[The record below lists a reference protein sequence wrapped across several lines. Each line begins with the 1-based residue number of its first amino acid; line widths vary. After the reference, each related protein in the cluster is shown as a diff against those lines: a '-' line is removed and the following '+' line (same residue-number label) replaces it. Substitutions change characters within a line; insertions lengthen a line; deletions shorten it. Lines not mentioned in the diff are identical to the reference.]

1 MASSHGEHP
10 CVGASVTE
18 ASWPG
23 LHFGF
28 LRAPSGDCPEH
39 AHDQLHVVHAVRG
52 RFLQISETSSGRRRR
67 TTIAPGGS
75 YVVAAGQRHEASWGG
90 EIETACLHLSNDF
103 LHEVASDRPRAGA
116 MAPRDGLM
124 SDRGPAAPG
133 YFHALRTALAH
144 APRSRLVA
152 ESAATLLVDAL
163 LGAERFERAAMPL
176 DADSLARVADFIEAS
191 LGEDLSLRAM
201 ARVAGRS
208 PSHFARTF
216 RAATGVSPAA
226 YVRARRIVRAREA
239 LQHEDVSLAELAL
252 RLGFASQAHFTTAFR
267 LQAGMT
273 PAAFRR
279 VARI

>member
-1 MASSHGEHP
+1 MQSSHSEHP
-10 CVGASVTE
+10 SAGARVTE

-23 LHFGF
+23 VRFGF
-28 LRAPSGDCPEH
+28 LRAPSGDVPEH

-90 EIETACLHLSNDF
+90 AIETACLHLSEDF
-103 LHEVASDRPRAGA
+103 LDEVASDRPRAGTSA
-116 MAPRDGLM
+116 LRDGPV
-124 SDRGPAAPG
+124 SDRSPAGPG
-133 YFHALRTALAH
+133 YFDALRTALGH

-163 LGAERFERAAMPL
+163 LGAERLERAAVPL
-176 DADSLARVADFIEAS
+176 EAGILSRVLDFIEAS
-191 LGEDLSLRAM
+191 LGEDLSLCAM

-208 PSHFARTF
+208 SSHFARTF

-239 LQHEDVSLAELAL
+239 LRDEDVSLGELAY
-252 RLGFASQAHFTTAFR
+252 RFGFASQAHFSTAFR
-267 LQAGMT
+267 REVGVT
-273 PAAFRR
+273 PSAFRR
-279 VARI
+279 AVR